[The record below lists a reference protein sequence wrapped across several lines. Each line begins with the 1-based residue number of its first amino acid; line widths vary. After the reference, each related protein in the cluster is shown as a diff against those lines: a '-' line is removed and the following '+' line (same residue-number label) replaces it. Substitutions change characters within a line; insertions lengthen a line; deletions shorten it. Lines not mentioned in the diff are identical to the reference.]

1 MTRGP
6 WVLLWTMERD
16 EEAVH
21 RMPVETGPSV
31 VTGAHKVPVMASGI
45 PSADTS
51 EAEVPPETVTRT
63 ASVSADA
70 GHDVATGL
78 AQPNR
83 LQLIDEDQHF
93 SGALFHDH
101 LSQWGMLEA
110 GFGYDICAVLGSQ
123 STGKS
128 TLLNRLFGTN
138 FDVMDDRARQQTT
151 KGIWL
156 CRGMDRNVLV
166 MDVEGTDGRERG
178 EDQDFER
185 KSALFSLATAECV
198 IVNMWENQ
206 VGLFQGANMGLLKT
220 VLDVNLTL
228 FQVGRARAG
237 APKEKTLLLF
247 VIRDYIGTT
256 PLANLEST
264 IRADLQRIWAS
275 LTKPEALAGAE
286 LGDFFDVSFSALPH
300 KVLQAKEF
308 DEGIAQL
315 QRRFIDRSDPQYV
328 FQTEYHKRIPID
340 GLPHYLESVW
350 EQILQNKDLD
360 LPTQQ
365 ELLAQFRCDEIA
377 AAAAAA
383 FAAAMTALRSAL
395 DAGQVLATL
404 GVDMASHRAE
414 ALAVF
419 DKDASRY
426 HRGVYARKRADLLLQ
441 LNAVLLPFFLAQLK
455 NLHTK
460 LASAFQQAM
469 QEGTRG
475 ASYDFGR
482 LVEEHVAHALAAFDA
497 ETQRLV
503 LPDTDWSVSEER
515 MHLEEDL
522 RAVARTLRADE
533 TQKLAVRLEKDI
545 RRHLAEPI
553 EAALSEPD
561 AGMWD
566 RVLGVWRDAC
576 DRAAALYR
584 ERAAHLNTT
593 PDEDAATVG
602 RLHMVAWRALL
613 DRVQESTSET
623 VLASRL
629 RAFFEDR
636 FRYDASGVPR
646 VWKPSDDMDDAF
658 VQARDATLA
667 LIPLYATMQPE
678 TPPTVAGDE
687 DTPSWDEARRV
698 LSERRCAELG
708 RRFRRDADA
717 AYVEAKR
724 GTVSSMTQVP
734 WWMYVVLIV
743 LGWNEAMAVL
753 HSPVYF
759 TLLCMVLASAY
770 VVWRMNL
777 AGPMLTVTT
786 HMARELRALGEQQ
799 LRVYLDAPSAAHPAA
814 PATEARPAVSESAE
828 PRLPA
833 SF

>member
-1 MTRGP
+1 
-6 WVLLWTMERD
+6 
-16 EEAVH
+16 
-21 RMPVETGPSV
+21 
-31 VTGAHKVPVMASGI
+31 MASGI
-45 PSADTS
+45 PSTDAS
-51 EAEVPPETVTRT
+51 EPEVPPETLART

-275 LTKPEALAGAE
+275 LTKPEALVGAE
-286 LGDFFDVSFSALPH
+286 LADFFDVSFSALPH

-545 RRHLAEPI
+545 CRHLAEPI

>member
-1 MTRGP
+1 
-6 WVLLWTMERD
+6 MERD

-21 RMPVETGPSV
+21 RMPVATGPSI
-31 VTGAHKVPVMASGI
+31 VTGAHEVRVMASGI
-45 PSADTS
+45 PSTDTS
-51 EAEVPPETVTRT
+51 EPEVPPETLART

-275 LTKPEALAGAE
+275 LTKPEALAGAD

-455 NLHTK
+455 NLHTQ

-566 RVLGVWRDAC
+566 RVLGVWREAC

-646 VWKPSDDMDDAF
+646 VWKPSDDMDDVF

-759 TLLCMVLASAY
+759 TLLCMLLASAY

-786 HMARELRALGEQQ
+786 HVAKELRALGEQQ

>member
-1 MTRGP
+1 
-6 WVLLWTMERD
+6 
-16 EEAVH
+16 
-21 RMPVETGPSV
+21 
-31 VTGAHKVPVMASGI
+31 MASGI
-45 PSADTS
+45 PSTDAS
-51 EAEVPPETVTRT
+51 EPEVPPETLART

-770 VVWRMNL
+770 VMWRMNL

-786 HMARELRALGEQQ
+786 HVARELRALGEQQ
-799 LRVYLDAPSAAHPAA
+799 LRVYLDAPGAAHPAA

>member
-1 MTRGP
+1 
-6 WVLLWTMERD
+6 
-16 EEAVH
+16 
-21 RMPVETGPSV
+21 
-31 VTGAHKVPVMASGI
+31 MASGI
-45 PSADTS
+45 PSTDAS
-51 EAEVPPETVTRT
+51 EPEVPPEMLART

-275 LTKPEALAGAE
+275 LTKPEALVGAE

>member
-1 MTRGP
+1 
-6 WVLLWTMERD
+6 MERD

-21 RMPVETGPSV
+21 RMPVATGPSI
-31 VTGAHKVPVMASGI
+31 VTGAHEVPVMASGI
-45 PSADTS
+45 PSTDAS
-51 EAEVPPETVTRT
+51 EPEVPPETLART

-70 GHDVATGL
+70 GHDVAIGL

-759 TLLCMVLASAY
+759 TLLCMLLASAY

>member
-1 MTRGP
+1 
-6 WVLLWTMERD
+6 
-16 EEAVH
+16 
-21 RMPVETGPSV
+21 
-31 VTGAHKVPVMASGI
+31 MASGI
-45 PSADTS
+45 PSTDAS
-51 EAEVPPETVTRT
+51 EPEVPPETLART

-275 LTKPEALAGAE
+275 LTKPEALAGAD

>member
-1 MTRGP
+1 
-6 WVLLWTMERD
+6 
-16 EEAVH
+16 
-21 RMPVETGPSV
+21 
-31 VTGAHKVPVMASGI
+31 MASGI
-45 PSADTS
+45 PSTDAS
-51 EAEVPPETVTRT
+51 EPEVPPETLART

-350 EQILQNKDLD
+350 EQIMQNKDLD

>member
-1 MTRGP
+1 
-6 WVLLWTMERD
+6 
-16 EEAVH
+16 
-21 RMPVETGPSV
+21 
-31 VTGAHKVPVMASGI
+31 MASGI
-45 PSADTS
+45 PSTDASDP
-51 EAEVPPETVTRT
+51 EVPPETLART

>member
-1 MTRGP
+1 
-6 WVLLWTMERD
+6 
-16 EEAVH
+16 
-21 RMPVETGPSV
+21 
-31 VTGAHKVPVMASGI
+31 MASGI
-45 PSADTS
+45 PSTDAS
-51 EAEVPPETVTRT
+51 EPEVPPETLART

-275 LTKPEALAGAE
+275 LTKPEALAGAD

-455 NLHTK
+455 NLHTQ

-566 RVLGVWRDAC
+566 RVLGAWREAC

-786 HMARELRALGEQQ
+786 HVAKELRALGEQQ

>member
-1 MTRGP
+1 
-6 WVLLWTMERD
+6 MERD

-21 RMPVETGPSV
+21 RMPVAIGPSI
-31 VTGAHKVPVMASGI
+31 VTGAHEVPVMASGI
-45 PSADTS
+45 PSTDTS
-51 EAEVPPETVTRT
+51 EPEVPPETLART

-70 GHDVATGL
+70 GHDVAIGL

>member
-1 MTRGP
+1 
-6 WVLLWTMERD
+6 
-16 EEAVH
+16 
-21 RMPVETGPSV
+21 
-31 VTGAHKVPVMASGI
+31 MASGI
-45 PSADTS
+45 PSTDAS
-51 EAEVPPETVTRT
+51 EPEVPPETLART

-360 LPTQQ
+360 PPTQQ

-377 AAAAAA
+377 AAAAAV

>member
-1 MTRGP
+1 
-6 WVLLWTMERD
+6 
-16 EEAVH
+16 
-21 RMPVETGPSV
+21 
-31 VTGAHKVPVMASGI
+31 MASGI
-45 PSADTS
+45 PSTDAS
-51 EAEVPPETVTRT
+51 EPEVPPETLART

-482 LVEEHVAHALAAFDA
+482 LVEEHVAHALAAFDG

-759 TLLCMVLASAY
+759 TLLCMLLASAY
-770 VVWRMNL
+770 VMWRMNL

-786 HMARELRALGEQQ
+786 HVAKELRALGEQQ

>member
-1 MTRGP
+1 
-6 WVLLWTMERD
+6 
-16 EEAVH
+16 
-21 RMPVETGPSV
+21 MPVATGPSI
-31 VTGAHKVPVMASGI
+31 VTGAHEVPVMASGI
-45 PSADTS
+45 PSTDAS
-51 EAEVPPETVTRT
+51 EPEVPPETLART

>member
-1 MTRGP
+1 
-6 WVLLWTMERD
+6 MERD

-21 RMPVETGPSV
+21 RMPVATGPSI
-31 VTGAHKVPVMASGI
+31 VTGAHEVPVMASGI
-45 PSADTS
+45 PSTDAS
-51 EAEVPPETVTRT
+51 EPEVPPEMLART

-275 LTKPEALAGAE
+275 LTKPEALVGAE
-286 LGDFFDVSFSALPH
+286 LADFFDVSFSALPH

>member
-1 MTRGP
+1 
-6 WVLLWTMERD
+6 
-16 EEAVH
+16 
-21 RMPVETGPSV
+21 
-31 VTGAHKVPVMASGI
+31 MASGI
-45 PSADTS
+45 PSTDAS
-51 EAEVPPETVTRT
+51 EPEVPPETLART

-566 RVLGVWRDAC
+566 RVLGAWREAC

-759 TLLCMVLASAY
+759 TLLCMLLASAY

-786 HMARELRALGEQQ
+786 HVAKELRALGEQQ
-799 LRVYLDAPSAAHPAA
+799 LRVYLDAPGAAHPAA

>member
-1 MTRGP
+1 
-6 WVLLWTMERD
+6 
-16 EEAVH
+16 
-21 RMPVETGPSV
+21 
-31 VTGAHKVPVMASGI
+31 MASGI
-45 PSADTS
+45 PSTDAS
-51 EAEVPPETVTRT
+51 EPEVPPETLART

-814 PATEARPAVSESAE
+814 PATEARPAVLESAE

>member
-1 MTRGP
+1 
-6 WVLLWTMERD
+6 
-16 EEAVH
+16 
-21 RMPVETGPSV
+21 
-31 VTGAHKVPVMASGI
+31 MASGI
-45 PSADTS
+45 PSTDAS
-51 EAEVPPETVTRT
+51 EPEVPPETLART

-275 LTKPEALAGAE
+275 LTKPEALAGAD

-455 NLHTK
+455 NLHTQ

-566 RVLGVWRDAC
+566 RVLGVWREAC

-759 TLLCMVLASAY
+759 TLLCMLLASAY

-786 HMARELRALGEQQ
+786 HVAKELRALGEQQ

>member
-1 MTRGP
+1 
-6 WVLLWTMERD
+6 
-16 EEAVH
+16 
-21 RMPVETGPSV
+21 
-31 VTGAHKVPVMASGI
+31 MASGI
-45 PSADTS
+45 PSTDAS
-51 EAEVPPETVTRT
+51 EPEVPPETLART

-814 PATEARPAVSESAE
+814 PVTEARPAVSESAE

>member
-1 MTRGP
+1 
-6 WVLLWTMERD
+6 
-16 EEAVH
+16 
-21 RMPVETGPSV
+21 
-31 VTGAHKVPVMASGI
+31 MASGI
-45 PSADTS
+45 PSTDAS
-51 EAEVPPETVTRT
+51 EPEVPPETLART

-377 AAAAAA
+377 AAAAAV

-566 RVLGVWRDAC
+566 RVLGAWREAC

>member
-1 MTRGP
+1 
-6 WVLLWTMERD
+6 
-16 EEAVH
+16 
-21 RMPVETGPSV
+21 
-31 VTGAHKVPVMASGI
+31 MASGI
-45 PSADTS
+45 PSTDAS
-51 EAEVPPETVTRT
+51 EPEVPPEMLART

>member
-6 WVLLWTMERD
+6 QVLLWTMERD

-21 RMPVETGPSV
+21 RMPVAIGPSI
-31 VTGAHKVPVMASGI
+31 VTGAHEVPVMASGI
-45 PSADTS
+45 PSTDTS
-51 EAEVPPETVTRT
+51 EPDVPPETLART

-566 RVLGVWRDAC
+566 RVLGAWREAC

-708 RRFRRDADA
+708 RRFRREADA

-759 TLLCMVLASAY
+759 TLLCMLLASAY

-786 HMARELRALGEQQ
+786 HVAKELRALGEQQ
-799 LRVYLDAPSAAHPAA
+799 LRVYLDAPGAAHPAA

>member
-1 MTRGP
+1 
-6 WVLLWTMERD
+6 
-16 EEAVH
+16 
-21 RMPVETGPSV
+21 
-31 VTGAHKVPVMASGI
+31 MASGI
-45 PSADTS
+45 PSTDTS
-51 EAEVPPETVTRT
+51 EPEVPPETLART

-93 SGALFHDH
+93 SGALFHEH

-455 NLHTK
+455 NLHTQ

-759 TLLCMVLASAY
+759 TLLCMLLASAY

-786 HMARELRALGEQQ
+786 HVAKELRALGEQQ

>member
-1 MTRGP
+1 
-6 WVLLWTMERD
+6 MERD

-21 RMPVETGPSV
+21 RMPVATGPSI
-31 VTGAHKVPVMASGI
+31 VTGAHEVPVMASGI
-45 PSADTS
+45 PSTDTS
-51 EAEVPPETVTRT
+51 EPEVPPETLART

-377 AAAAAA
+377 AAAAAV

>member
-1 MTRGP
+1 
-6 WVLLWTMERD
+6 
-16 EEAVH
+16 
-21 RMPVETGPSV
+21 
-31 VTGAHKVPVMASGI
+31 MASGI
-45 PSADTS
+45 PSTDAS
-51 EAEVPPETVTRT
+51 EPEVPPETLART
-63 ASVSADA
+63 ASVSAEA

>member
-1 MTRGP
+1 
-6 WVLLWTMERD
+6 
-16 EEAVH
+16 
-21 RMPVETGPSV
+21 
-31 VTGAHKVPVMASGI
+31 MASGI
-45 PSADTS
+45 PSTDAS
-51 EAEVPPETVTRT
+51 EPEVPPETLART

-455 NLHTK
+455 NLHTQ

-708 RRFRRDADA
+708 RRFRREADA

-759 TLLCMVLASAY
+759 TLLCMLLASAY

-786 HMARELRALGEQQ
+786 HVAKELRALGEQQ
-799 LRVYLDAPSAAHPAA
+799 LRVYLDAPGAAHPAA

>member
-1 MTRGP
+1 
-6 WVLLWTMERD
+6 MERD

-21 RMPVETGPSV
+21 RMPVATGPSI
-31 VTGAHKVPVMASGI
+31 VTGAHEVPDMASGI
-45 PSADTS
+45 PSTDAS
-51 EAEVPPETVTRT
+51 EPEVPPETLART

-377 AAAAAA
+377 AAAAAV

-759 TLLCMVLASAY
+759 TLLCMLLASAY

>member
-1 MTRGP
+1 
-6 WVLLWTMERD
+6 
-16 EEAVH
+16 
-21 RMPVETGPSV
+21 
-31 VTGAHKVPVMASGI
+31 MASGI
-45 PSADTS
+45 PSTDAS
-51 EAEVPPETVTRT
+51 EPEVPPETLART

-469 QEGTRG
+469 QEGTRR
-475 ASYDFGR
+475 ASYNFGG
-482 LVEEHVAHALAAFDA
+482 LVEEHVTHALAAFDA

>member
-1 MTRGP
+1 
-6 WVLLWTMERD
+6 
-16 EEAVH
+16 
-21 RMPVETGPSV
+21 
-31 VTGAHKVPVMASGI
+31 MASGI
-45 PSADTS
+45 PSTDAS
-51 EAEVPPETVTRT
+51 EPEVPPETLART

-455 NLHTK
+455 NLHTQ

-482 LVEEHVAHALAAFDA
+482 LVEEHVAHALAAFDG

-566 RVLGVWRDAC
+566 RVLGAWREAC

-708 RRFRRDADA
+708 RRFRREADA

>member
-1 MTRGP
+1 
-6 WVLLWTMERD
+6 
-16 EEAVH
+16 
-21 RMPVETGPSV
+21 
-31 VTGAHKVPVMASGI
+31 MASGI
-45 PSADTS
+45 PSTDAS
-51 EAEVPPETVTRT
+51 EPEVPPETLART

-455 NLHTK
+455 NLHTQ

-482 LVEEHVAHALAAFDA
+482 LVEEHVAHALAAFDG

-566 RVLGVWRDAC
+566 RVLGAWREAC

-759 TLLCMVLASAY
+759 TLLCMLLASAY

-786 HMARELRALGEQQ
+786 HVAKELRALGEQQ
-799 LRVYLDAPSAAHPAA
+799 LRVYLDAPGAAHPAA

>member
-1 MTRGP
+1 
-6 WVLLWTMERD
+6 
-16 EEAVH
+16 
-21 RMPVETGPSV
+21 
-31 VTGAHKVPVMASGI
+31 MASGI
-45 PSADTS
+45 PSTDAS
-51 EAEVPPETVTRT
+51 EPEVPPETLART

-70 GHDVATGL
+70 GHDVAIGL

>member
-1 MTRGP
+1 
-6 WVLLWTMERD
+6 
-16 EEAVH
+16 
-21 RMPVETGPSV
+21 
-31 VTGAHKVPVMASGI
+31 MASGI
-45 PSADTS
+45 PSTDTS
-51 EAEVPPETVTRT
+51 EPEVPPETLART

-455 NLHTK
+455 NLHTQ

-482 LVEEHVAHALAAFDA
+482 LVEEHVAHALAAFDG

-566 RVLGVWRDAC
+566 RVLGAWREAC

-708 RRFRRDADA
+708 RRFRREADA

-759 TLLCMVLASAY
+759 TLLCMLLASAY
-770 VVWRMNL
+770 VMWRMNL

-786 HMARELRALGEQQ
+786 HVAKELRALGEQQ
-799 LRVYLDAPSAAHPAA
+799 LRVYLDAPGAAHPAA